1 MASPLPRRQNVLE
14 ILCTT
19 GDYDYLKLILNEY
32 IHIKDKPSDGSGT
45 DGAEEEVP
53 MLDINRSWK
62 ISNTTRTLLTLAVDT
77 NYPGQRTYMLNLLL
91 EYGKRIGNNAEYA
104 VGSSSTK
111 KKPDYRHHQHH
122 RPHRRHPNHHHQHH
136 HHARSSS

>member
-1 MASPLPRRQNVLE
+1 M
-14 ILCTT
+14 
-19 GDYDYLKLILNEY
+19 
-32 IHIKDKPSDGSGT
+32 
-45 DGAEEEVP
+45 
-53 MLDINRSWK
+53 
-62 ISNTTRTLLTLAVDT
+62 DT

-122 RPHRRHPNHHHQHH
+122 RNSRNYGGKSKTDKHQIDIDTQDKPNGKTALM
-136 HHARSSS
+136 HACCVADLSVVEILLDHGADTHLKSIYGLNCLLY